1 LSPDTP
7 PERER
12 SGASADG
19 IADDRD
25 PSAAEDGPNPPSE
38 PRGSRKGRQR
48 RAPQRG
54 APSRRALRRRAVEFL
69 YEAAQRSLDPVT
81 LLAERVGSTEVDP
94 VGDYTI
100 SLVEGVTAH
109 LERIDE
115 LLSEH
120 SQGWTLERMPP
131 VDLAVLRVGI
141 YELLWSSD
149 VPDPVAI
156 DEAVGLARELST
168 DDSPR
173 FVNGVLG
180 RIGTIAD
187 RLRAVL

>member
-1 LSPDTP
+1 M
-7 PERER
+7 
-12 SGASADG
+12 G
-19 IADDRD
+19 
-25 PSAAEDGPNPPSE
+25 
-38 PRGSRKGRQR
+38 
-48 RAPQRG
+48 
-54 APSRRALRRRAVEFL
+54 RRALRRRAVEML

-81 LLAERVGSTEVDP
+81 LLSERVGSTDADP

-100 SLVEGVTAH
+100 ALVEGVTAH

-115 LLSEH
+115 LLAEH
-120 SQGWTLERMPP
+120 AQGWTLDRMPP

-141 YELLWSSD
+141 YELLWSAD

-156 DEAVGLARELST
+156 DEAVGLAKELST

-180 RIGTIAD
+180 RIGGIAD